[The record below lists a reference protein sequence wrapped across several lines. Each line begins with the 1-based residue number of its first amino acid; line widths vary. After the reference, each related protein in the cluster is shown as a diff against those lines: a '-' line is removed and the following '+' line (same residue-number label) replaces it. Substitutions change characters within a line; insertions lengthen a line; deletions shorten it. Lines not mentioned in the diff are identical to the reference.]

1 MILFRFMNEVY
12 DEFAIFNKRCL
23 NVVIAIK
30 FENFT
35 RYEYMFFCFVKEYL
49 NCALNN
55 SKDNIG
61 FRMIMFFYLF
71 PCFATFFYDYV
82 VRALE

>member
-1 MILFRFMNEVY
+1 MNEVY

-35 RYEYMFFCFVKEYL
+35 WYEYMFLCFVKEYL
-49 NCALNN
+49 NSALYN

-71 PCFATFFYDYV
+71 ACFTAFFTIT
-82 VRALE
+82 